1 MLVRAWQPNTSKG
14 HPPVTDPAVAD
25 HAATDRS
32 SRRALLGAGVL
43 GAALAL
49 TGSQTASALSS
60 PGLSEEDKRLAAF
73 AITLELAARD
83 LYQAALDAGASDE
96 AFAIIREQHEAY
108 ATRLSGLAGLSASRR
123 NDAVYDALEGD
134 FATADPI
141 IPSRDLENAAAAT
154 HTALLGEIEDTGF
167 AEIVAAIA
175 SMESRH
181 STVLGLMAGESPDA
195 LFTNPATP
203 VEA

>member
-1 MLVRAWQPNTSKG
+1 M
-14 HPPVTDPAVAD
+14 TDPAVAD

-32 SRRALLGAGVL
+32 SRRALLGAGAI

-49 TGSQTASALSS
+49 AGSRTASALSS

-73 AITLELAARD
+73 AIALELAARD
-83 LYQAALDAGASDE
+83 LYEAAMAAGSSDE
-96 AFAIIREQHEAY
+96 AFPILREQHEAY
-108 ATRLSGLAGLSASRR
+108 ATRLAGLAGLSASQR
-123 NDAVYDALEGD
+123 NDAVYDALEGA
-134 FATADPI
+134 FSTGDPI
-141 IPSRDLENAAAAT
+141 IPARDLEDAAAAT
-154 HTALLGEIEDTGF
+154 HTALLGEVEAVSF
-167 AEIVAAIA
+167 AEVVAAIA